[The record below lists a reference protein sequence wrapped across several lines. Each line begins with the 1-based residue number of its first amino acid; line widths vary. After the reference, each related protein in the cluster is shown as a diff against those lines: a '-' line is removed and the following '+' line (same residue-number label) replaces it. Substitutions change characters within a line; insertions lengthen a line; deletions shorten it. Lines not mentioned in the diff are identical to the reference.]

1 MASSFTYP
9 MTGTRTARPVYL
21 VDHILIIRA
30 LILRSLRLK
39 HGHRP
44 MGFFSEFIRPAI
56 MDISH
61 YYIFYYMGKGMPAG
75 IKVEEWV
82 WTAFAVWFTFTGIWL
97 PIRGSRAAPSV
108 PFPGVSAMHVRLAIC
123 IWPVIINTVFLYGS
137 IALMIF
143 FGDNIQFPNVFLMA
157 MIMTITATL
166 ALGFGLV
173 IGALV
178 RAVELIEPFVHILPW
193 FLLMGS
199 GIYASIS
206 AVPSYLAAIVV
217 WCPVI
222 HLTEYSRYAIYPGY
236 PIYLVNLWYPAL
248 CAVGV
253 LFLGLLVAKRV
264 P

>member
-1 MASSFTYP
+1 
-9 MTGTRTARPVYL
+9 
-21 VDHILIIRA
+21 
-30 LILRSLRLK
+30 
-39 HGHRP
+39 
-44 MGFFSEFIRPAI
+44 
-56 MDISH
+56 
-61 YYIFYYMGKGMPAG
+61 
-75 IKVEEWV
+75 
-82 WTAFAVWFTFTGIWL
+82 
-97 PIRGSRAAPSV
+97 
-108 PFPGVSAMHVRLAIC
+108 
-123 IWPVIINTVFLYGS
+123 
-137 IALMIF
+137 
-143 FGDNIQFPNVFLMA
+143 
-157 MIMTITATL
+157 MTITATL